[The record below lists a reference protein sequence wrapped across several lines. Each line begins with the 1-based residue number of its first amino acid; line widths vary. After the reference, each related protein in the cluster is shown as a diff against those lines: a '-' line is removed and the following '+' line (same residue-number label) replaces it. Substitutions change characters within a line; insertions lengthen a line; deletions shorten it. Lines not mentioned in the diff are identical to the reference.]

1 MVDTSRFAGATLT
14 IDLGAIKRNYRRLA
28 EMAAPAETG
37 AVVKANAYGC
47 GITDVVPALAEAG
60 ARTFFT
66 ALLSEAIAAREAL
79 APWPEARVFVLNG
92 YQAGTAALM
101 AFHNIAPVLGSLP
114 ELTAWLADE
123 GQGAPALHVDTGMSR
138 LGLETG
144 DLGSDLIDRL
154 ITQSPPAYLM
164 THMAC
169 ADTPDHPKTVEQL
182 AAFAD
187 LRKRFPNLPTTLAN
201 SAATI
206 TGLAKETDLARPGIA
221 LYGGRA
227 VNGRPNPMEPVVR
240 VDARILQTRTVKQGE
255 TVGYGATWTAP
266 RDSRVAIVA
275 VGYADGYLRAG
286 SGGDSRPA
294 GFAAIKNTRVPLIGR
309 VSMDLIALDV
319 TDAAPDDAA
328 PGQTVELL
336 GSQVTVDDVA
346 DAAGTIG
353 YEVLTNLGKRYDRI
367 VIDTEKDT

>member
-1 MVDTSRFAGATLT
+1 MVDTSSFAGATLT
-14 IDLGAIKRNYRRLA
+14 IDLGAIKRNYRRLT

-37 AVVKANAYGC
+37 VVVKANAYGC
-47 GITDVVPALAEAG
+47 GISDVVPALAEAG
-60 ARTFFT
+60 AQTFFT
-66 ALLSEAIAAREAL
+66 ALLDEAIAARTAL
-79 APWPEARVFVLNG
+79 TAWPNARVFVLNG
-92 YQAGTAALM
+92 YQPGAASVM
-101 AFHNIAPVLGSLP
+101 ASHDIAPVLGSLS
-114 ELTAWLADE
+114 EIAAWLAD
-123 GQGAPALHVDTGMSR
+123 GAQGAPALHVDTGMSR

-154 ITQSPPAYLM
+154 MTQSPPAYLM

-169 ADTPDHPKTVEQL
+169 ADTPDHPKTFEQL
-182 AAFAD
+182 VAFAA
-187 LRKRFPNLPTTLAN
+187 LRKRLPNLPTTLAN

-206 TGLAKETDLARPGIA
+206 AGLAKDTDLARPGIA

-227 VNGRPNPMEPVVR
+227 VNDGPNPMEPVVR
-240 VDARILQTRTVKQGE
+240 IDARVLQTRTVKQGE
-255 TVGYGATWTAP
+255 TVGYGAIWKAP

-286 SGGDSRPA
+286 SGGHGRPT
-294 GFAAIKNTRVPLIGR
+294 GFAAIKHTRVPLVGR

-319 TDAAPDDAA
+319 TDFAPEDAA
-328 PGQTVELL
+328 PGKTVELL
-336 GSQVTVDDVA
+336 GSHVTVDDVA

-353 YEVLTNLGKRYDRI
+353 YEVLTNLGKRYERI